1 MKSAFKVI
9 SMGTM
14 FDDII
19 LILSISYSASIM
31 LNKVKL
37 LIGCNNLN
45 TRFAMAVI
53 RYILLVPICTH
64 RVAIRCMNSKFRQI
78 SFIIEGLVGD

>member
-9 SMGTM
+9 YMRTM
-14 FDDII
+14 FNYII

-31 LNKVKL
+31 LYKVKL

-53 RYILLVPICTH
+53 RYILLVQICTH
-64 RVAIRCMNSKFRQI
+64 RVAIKFI
-78 SFIIEGLVGD
+78 KLAS